1 MPQQTAALRK
11 GRDLQMLEW
20 QNSRAAAK
28 PIALQQQSTDT
39 ATEPAAIH
47 SIAHVRRF
55 RREQDIY
62 SQEEKSDMW
71 YRVVSGAARKYLMR
85 ADGRRQI
92 VDIHLP
98 GDFFGFTSRKRHE
111 FGVQAIA
118 DGTLVACYPRHRA
131 EALADTDPAI
141 AREIRRRSFE
151 AIERL
156 QEQTLIVGTMT
167 AQEKVRSFLLYFCN
181 RLADAG
187 EDGVALPISRYD
199 IADMLGISVETVCRA
214 FTDLQEVGAISL
226 HGPRRVRLTQRA
238 RRR

>member
-1 MPQQTAALRK
+1 
-11 GRDLQMLEW
+11 MLEW
-20 QNSRAAAK
+20 QNSRAATK
-28 PIALQQQSTDT
+28 PIALQKPLGT
-39 ATEPAAIH
+39 AGEADAIQ

-71 YRVVSGAARKYLMR
+71 YRVISGAARKYLMR

-98 GDFFGFTSRKRHE
+98 GDFFGFTTRKRHQ

-118 DGTLVACYPRHRA
+118 EGTLIACYPRQRA

-141 AREIRRRSFE
+141 AREIRAQSFE
-151 AIERL
+151 ALERL
-156 QEQTLIVGTMT
+156 QEQALIVGTMT

-181 RLADAG
+181 RLADAR
-187 EDGVALPISRYD
+187 EEGVALPISRYD

-214 FTDLQEVGAISL
+214 FTELREVGVISL
-226 HGPRRVRLTQRA
+226 QGPRRIRLAQRA
-238 RRR
+238 RQR